1 MASSILHNR
10 KNLSV
15 TIHATSN
22 ATFTIAGNN
31 SVSNVAIG
39 DEVLTGA
46 SIKQIWVGSSSSNGA
61 YWQVKRNANTVVI
74 MDSTSWFDFAGNGNM
89 LNKDSSATL
98 VLELHNAA
106 DDEGFIMVEL
116 QKEGTVQTY

>member
-1 MASSILHNR
+1 MATSIIHNR

-15 TIHATSN
+15 TVHATSN
-22 ATFTIAGNN
+22 ATLTIAGNN

-46 SIKQIWVGSSSSNGA
+46 AIKQIWASSPSGNGA
-61 YWQVKRNANTVVI
+61 YWTVKRGANTVVV
-74 MDSTSWFDFAGNGNM
+74 MDSTSWFDFAGNGNL

-98 VLELHNAA
+98 VLELSNVG
-106 DDEGFIMVEL
+106 DDQGFIMIEL
-116 QKEGTVQTY
+116 QKEGTPVQY

>member
-1 MASSILHNR
+1 MANSIIHNR

-15 TIHATSN
+15 TVHATSN
-22 ATFTIAGNN
+22 VTLTIAGNN
-31 SVSNVAIG
+31 SVSNVAID

-46 SIKQIWVGSSSSNGA
+46 AIKQIWASSPSGNGA
-61 YWQVKRNANTVVI
+61 YWTVKRNANTIIV
-74 MDSTSWFDFAGNGNM
+74 MDSTSWFDFAGNGNL

-106 DDEGFIMVEL
+106 EDEGFIMVEL
-116 QKEGTVQTY
+116 QKEGTVVTY